1 MSQNSGD
8 TGKALLTWVLANFI
22 GFGLLGLLSLAAP
35 ALPSRLFGTIAFL
48 LGLVPLSLAQWLALR
63 RIALVSGLWILTV
76 PLGLLLWGAII
87 FYQLIPDA
95 FSQTFG
101 DESVFSLTFGV
112 LLIGFLVGLPQW
124 LILRPRF
131 PGSSL
136 WLLGSAG
143 GLGFGFYLVLAT
155 DLINRSGIL
164 ACAIVVLVYTL
175 TTGLTLSGLLAYR
188 DRAPAQ
194 AITQPES

>member
-1 MSQNSGD
+1 MSQNSGN

-22 GFGLLGLLSLAAP
+22 GFGLLGLFSLAQP
-35 ALPSRLFGTIAFL
+35 AIPSRLFGRIAFL
-48 LGLVPLSLAQWLALR
+48 LSLVPLSLAQWLALR
-63 RIALVSGLWILTV
+63 RIAPVSGLWILTV
-76 PLGLLLWGAII
+76 PLGLLLGGAIT

-95 FSQTFG
+95 FWQTFG

-112 LLIGFLVGLPQW
+112 LLIGLLVGLPQW

-143 GLGFGFYLVLAT
+143 GLGFGFWLVLAT
-155 DLINRSGIL
+155 DLINRPGII
-164 ACAIVVLVYTL
+164 ASAIVVLVYTL

-188 DRAPAQ
+188 DRATVQ

>member
-1 MSQNSGD
+1 MFQNSGN

-22 GFGLLGLLSLAAP
+22 GFGLLGLLSLAQP
-35 ALPSRLFGTIAFL
+35 AIPSRLFGTIAFL
-48 LGLVPLSLAQWLALR
+48 LSLVPLSLAQWLALR
-63 RIALVSGLWILTV
+63 RIAPVSGLWILTV

-87 FYQLIPDA
+87 FDQLIPDA

-112 LLIGFLVGLPQW
+112 LLIGLLVGLPQW
-124 LILRPRF
+124 LILRSRL

-143 GLGFGFYLVLAT
+143 GLGFGFYPVLAT

-164 ACAIVVLVYTL
+164 ASTIVVLVYTL

-188 DRAPAQ
+188 DRAPVQ
-194 AITQPES
+194 AINAA